1 MMILKPTTLKFQVKE
16 ILMTQLIITDDNPR
30 DRTYLS
36 EVLAHY
42 DPLATANAEEALAAC
57 QGYSEP
63 WLLTDIQMPGCNGIE
78 LARQV
83 WQSYANARIVFWSQ
97 HSDETYVRA
106 LAKLIPAET
115 VYGYILKNNPAE
127 TLIRA
132 AHAVFEECQCWI
144 DPHIRK
150 VQARSQ
156 HNFDTLTDA
165 EYEVLIDIALGLT
178 DNTIAERRYLSRRGV
193 QNRLQSL
200 YTKLG
205 ANLEH
210 HTKTNE
216 SELINI
222 RSRAVSLAL
231 QRGLINAFELKKEEQ
246 ALALWLESRTR

>member
-1 MMILKPTTLKFQVKE
+1 
-16 ILMTQLIITDDNPR
+16 MTQLIITDDNPR
-30 DRTYLS
+30 DRVYLA
-36 EVLAHY
+36 EVLQKY
-42 DPLATANAEEALAAC
+42 SPLTAANGAEALAAC
-57 QGYSEP
+57 GNCSDP
-63 WLLTDIQMPGCNGIE
+63 RLVTDIQMPDLNGIE

-83 WQSYANARIVFWSQ
+83 WTKHTTARILFWSQ

-106 LAKLIPAET
+106 LAKLIPTET

-127 TLIRA
+127 VLLRA

-144 DPHIRK
+144 DPHIRR

-156 HNFDTLTDA
+156 RGCDALSDA

-205 ANLEH
+205 ANLEFNQ
-210 HTKTNE
+210 KSGE
-216 SELINI
+216 GELVNV

-246 ALALWLESRTR
+246 LLAQWLDLRK